1 MNEPIQWIS
10 WVKHGVVFGYLIAM
24 YMFLI
29 STAVGA
35 HLVTLFAK
43 AYYRDEDFLPW
54 RRWGPS
60 CPCSSCS

>member
-29 STAVGA
+29 SMAVGA
-35 HLVTLFAK
+35 HLVTHV
-43 AYYRDEDFLPW
+43 
-54 RRWGPS
+54 
-60 CPCSSCS
+60 CPGLLSR

>member
-10 WVKHGVVFGYLIAM
+10 WIKHGVVFGYLIAM

-29 STAVGA
+29 SMAVGA

-43 AYYRDEDFLPW
+43 RPTIEMRISCPW

-60 CPCSSCS
+60 CP